1 MIYFQQ
7 NINQTSTNTQF
18 SVNLNVVILGF
29 VEFVV
34 LIQFIYIFVG
44 FYSEITV
51 WSPYL
56 NMFVRVQVTLQ
67 LTYFKSNNRSILEF
81 IVIFKE
87 FINYS
92 HLKHK
97 GLTRSV
103 YKVTK

>member
-1 MIYFQQ
+1 M
-7 NINQTSTNTQF
+7 
-18 SVNLNVVILGF
+18 GF
-29 VEFVV
+29 VGFVV
-34 LIQFIYIFVG
+34 LIEFIYIFVG
-44 FYSEITV
+44 VYNEISI

-56 NMFVRVQVTLQ
+56 NMFLHVQVTLQ

-97 GLTRSV
+97 A
-103 YKVTK
+103 